1 MGILNA
7 HSINRKCIIAAGA
20 AATGR
25 AQGRGKEGR
34 GTERGRERGRQ
45 PTTERNTLSPAERHA
60 ETRPTYG
67 QTHGECSRV
76 LDWGGEREKKI
87 QE

>member
-25 AQGRGKEGR
+25 AQGRSKKGR

-45 PTTERNTLSPAERHA
+45 PTTERNTLSPTERHA

-67 QTHGECSRV
+67 QTHRECSRV
-76 LDWGGEREKKI
+76 LDGEEKEKRKYK
-87 QE
+87 E